1 MARALSI
8 YVFMYQ
14 GDAVQIGSFKMM
26 IAKIGVMMVVVV
38 VMYSEQRYLVES
50 NCADS

>member
-14 GDAVQIGSFKMM
+14 GDAVQIGLFNMM
-26 IAKIGVMMVVVV
+26 IAKIGVMMMVVVV
-38 VMYSEQRYLVES
+38 PYLE
-50 NCADS
+50 